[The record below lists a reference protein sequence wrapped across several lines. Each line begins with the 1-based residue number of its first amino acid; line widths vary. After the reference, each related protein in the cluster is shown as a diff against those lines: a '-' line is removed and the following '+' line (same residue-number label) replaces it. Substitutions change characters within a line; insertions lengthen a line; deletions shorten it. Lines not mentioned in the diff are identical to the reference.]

1 MDLKQVKIMDT
12 TFRDAHQSLLA
23 ARMRL
28 NDLLPIAEKMDS
40 VGFWSLEVWGGATF
54 DTCLRFLRE
63 DPWQRLREIK
73 KLVKKTPLQ
82 MLLRGQNLVGYR
94 HYADDVVER
103 FIAKSIENGI
113 NIARIFDALNDL
125 RNLKTAV
132 KATLKYG
139 GKAEVA
145 FCYTRGPIYTNDFF
159 VELAT
164 RIEDMGADTICIKD
178 MAGLLSPLDAHD
190 LITRLKEKIS
200 VPLHLNTHDTSGMGI
215 ATYLKAIEAGVDI
228 LDASISSMASGTSQ
242 PALEVLCNILRD
254 TPYDPR
260 FDFRLV
266 GEIANYFK
274 SVRKKY
280 KAFESEYTSMDP
292 NVLIYQI
299 PGGMLSNL
307 ASQLKE
313 QDALDKMEEV
323 LIEVPKVREDFGYP
337 PLITPLSQIICTQAA
352 LNVLT
357 GERYKIITSET
368 KNYMKGLYGKTP
380 APLNMDIR
388 KKILGDEPPING
400 RPGDILPPELEQAKT
415 ELEDKAESEE
425 DLLSYVLFPQIFL
438 NYLEQKEKGITP
450 QQDLLDEKAEKA
462 VERVIIE
469 PTPHLAPSEFII
481 SVHGESYNV
490 KVAGAGHKT
499 EAKRPYFLYVD
510 DHMVEVLVEPLA
522 EVLPSEFG
530 KVDAKATKR
539 STRPIATEVGDITTG
554 MPGRIVKILVKKGD
568 RIKAGMPIMVIEAMK
583 MENEIH
589 STIDGIVTEIFV
601 AIGDAVNPDEVLAQ
615 IR

>member
-1 MDLKQVKIMDT
+1 MSLKPIKIMDT
-12 TFRDAHQSLLA
+12 TFREAHQSLLA

-28 NDLLPIAEKMDS
+28 QDLLPIAEKMDS

-63 DPWQRLREIK
+63 DPWDRLREIK
-73 KLVKKTPLQ
+73 KLVRKTPLQ

-94 HYADDVVER
+94 HYPDDVVER
-103 FIAKSIENGI
+103 FIAKAIENGI
-113 NIARIFDALNDL
+113 NIARIFDPLNDL

-132 KATLKYG
+132 RATIKYG

-145 FCYTRGPIYTNDFF
+145 FCYTHGPIYSNDFF

-164 RIEDMGADTICIKD
+164 RIEDMGADTICLKD
-178 MAGLLSPLDAHD
+178 MAGILTPLDAYE
-190 LITRLKEKIS
+190 LISRLKEKIS
-200 VPLHLNTHDTSGMGI
+200 VPIHLNTHDSSGMGI

-228 LDASISSMASGTSQ
+228 VDASISSMASGASQ

-254 TPYDPR
+254 TPYNPS
-260 FDFRLV
+260 FDFRLM

-274 SVRKKY
+274 EVRKKY
-280 KAFESEYTSMDP
+280 KAFESEYTLMDP
-292 NVLIYQI
+292 NAFIYKL

-307 ASQLKE
+307 ANQLKE
-313 QDALDKMEEV
+313 QDAIAKMEEV
-323 LIEVPKVREDFGYP
+323 LLEIPKVREDFGYP
-337 PLITPLSQIICTQAA
+337 PLITPLSQIVCTQAT
-352 LNVLT
+352 LNVIT
-357 GERYKIITSET
+357 GDRYKIITSET

-380 APLNMDIR
+380 VPVNEDIR
-388 KKILGDEPPING
+388 KKILGDEPPTNA
-400 RPGDILPPELEQAKT
+400 RPGDILPPEMEQAKT
-415 ELEDKAESEE
+415 EIGDKARTEE
-425 DLLSYVLFPQIFL
+425 DVISYALFPQIFL
-438 NYLEQKEKGITP
+438 SYLEQKEKGFP
-450 QQDLLDEKAEKA
+450 PEEAKAEEKLEKIA
-462 VERVIIE
+462 ERVIIE

-481 SVHGESYNV
+481 SVHGESYNI

-499 EAKRPYFLYVD
+499 ETKRPYFLYVD

-530 KVDAKATKR
+530 KVEAKATKR
-539 STRPIATEVGDITTG
+539 SIRPVPIEIGDITTG

-568 RIKAGMPIMVIEAMK
+568 KVKAGIPIMVIEAMK

-589 STIDGIVTEIFV
+589 STIDGEVKEIFV
-601 AIGDAVNPDEVLAQ
+601 SVGDAVNPDEVLAQ